1 MSRRLAFLNLF
12 FALLSPPNVKVLPKS
27 KATHRRLRLSY
38 KCLVMKTL
46 YTLLLMMIIALRS
59 VAQTGE
65 IAGTVLDE
73 KKQPIIGAVIQ
84 LTRGGIS
91 KGGAVTDYDGKY
103 LIKPLDPGSYTLVAN
118 SIGYIKVTVNDIVV
132 DRGRIEQNINMTPA
146 SNQLQ
151 EVRIGWKK
159 PLINKQSG
167 VTLQSQEIKRLPTTQ
182 VSDMASLSP
191 GVYQQQRGRGIPIG
205 GARKTGTLYIIDG
218 VQVQN
223 IGGESQGLQ
232 MPQNTSEYK
241 KVAENDFR
249 NVAANPLSTMSV
261 DVDRA
266 AYANVRRFIIE
277 GNRPPVDAV
286 RIEEMVNYFNY
297 EYAQPG
303 GTDPITISGELTE
316 CPWNEGHLLLR
327 VGIQAIKPD
336 TKDLPA
342 GNFVF
347 LIDVSGSMNSYDK
360 LPLLLDGMRML
371 VEKMRPVDKVSIV
384 TYAGAAGLVLPPTP
398 GNKKEEIL
406 AALNRL
412 SAGGS
417 TAGGAGIMLAYKT
430 AEEHFIKG
438 GNNRV
443 ILATDGDFNV
453 GVSNDNE
460 LEALIT
466 KKRETGVYLTCL
478 GFGNDNYKDAKL
490 EMLADKGNGNY
501 HYIDNIKEAQ
511 KSLVEEFGGTM
522 FTVAKDVKAQI
533 EFNPAKV
540 QGYRVLGY
548 ENRMLNTEDFKD
560 DKKDAG
566 DMGAGHTVTIL
577 YEIIPSGTACADM
590 RKVNKLKYAKT
601 ALTLTGTNTDE
612 LATIKF
618 RYKKP
623 DGNRSTEMEYVI
635 KNTTTEW
642 KEATDNTRFA
652 ASVALFGMLTRE
664 SKYAG
669 DATYADA
676 IAMAQQCDLNN
687 DSRTEFLSLVK
698 AMKAI
703 NERTSVK

>member
-1 MSRRLAFLNLF
+1 M
-12 FALLSPPNVKVLPKS
+12 
-27 KATHRRLRLSY
+27 
-38 KCLVMKTL
+38 
-46 YTLLLMMIIALRS
+46 LLMMIITLRS
-59 VAQTGE
+59 VAQNGE

-84 LTRGGIS
+84 VTEGGIS
-91 KGGAVTDYDGKY
+91 KGGAVTDFDGNY
-103 LIKPLDPGSYTLVAN
+103 VVKPLDAGNYTLVAN
-118 SIGYIKVTVNDIVV
+118 CIGYAKVTVNDIVV
-132 DRGRIEQNINMTPA
+132 GRGRTEQNINMLPA

-151 EVRIGWKK
+151 EVRIVWKK
-159 PLINKQSG
+159 PLTNRQSG
-167 VTLQSQEIKRLPTTQ
+167 MTLGSQEIKSLPTTQ
-182 VSDMASLSP
+182 VSDIASLSP
-191 GVYQQQRGRGIPIG
+191 SIYQQKRGRGIPIG

-223 IGGESQGLQ
+223 IGEDAQSGIQ
-232 MPQNTSEYK
+232 MSQNTSEYK
-241 KVAENDFR
+241 KLPENDFR

-266 AYANVRRFIIE
+266 AYANVRRFITE

-347 LIDVSGSMNSYDK
+347 LVDVSGSMAQPDK
-360 LPLLLDGMRML
+360 LPLLVDGLKML
-371 VEKMRPVDKVSIV
+371 VEKMRPIDKVAIV
-384 TYAGAAGLVLPPTP
+384 AYAGAAGLVLPPTP
-398 GNKKEEIL
+398 GNKKEVIL
-406 AALNRL
+406 AALTRL

-460 LEALIT
+460 LEAIIT

-533 EFNPAKV
+533 EFNPANV
-540 QGYRVLGY
+540 QGYRLLGY

-566 DMGAGHTVTIL
+566 DMGSGHTVTIL

-601 ALTLTGTNTDE
+601 TLTLTGANADE

-623 DGNRSTEMEYVI
+623 DGNRSTEMEYII

-664 SKYAG
+664 SQYTG

>member
-1 MSRRLAFLNLF
+1 
-12 FALLSPPNVKVLPKS
+12 
-27 KATHRRLRLSY
+27 
-38 KCLVMKTL
+38 MKTL

-84 LTRGGIS
+84 LTRGGIN

-103 LIKPLDPGSYTLVAN
+103 LIKPLDPGSYTLVVN
-118 SIGYIKVTVNDIVV
+118 YIGYVKVTVNDIVV

-182 VSDMASLSP
+182 VSDIASLNP
-191 GVYQQQRGRGIPIG
+191 GIYQQQRGRGISIG

-223 IGGESQGLQ
+223 IAGESQSLQ
-232 MPQNTSEYK
+232 MAQNTSEYK

-347 LIDVSGSMNSYDK
+347 LIDVSGSMNQADK
-360 LPLLLDGMRML
+360 LPLLLDGMSML
-371 VEKMRPVDKVSIV
+371 VEKMRPIDKVSIV

-533 EFNPAKV
+533 EFNPANV
-540 QGYRVLGY
+540 QGYRILGY

-601 ALTLTGTNTDE
+601 TLTLTRTNADE

-664 SKYAG
+664 SQYAG

-676 IAMAQQCDLNN
+676 IAMAQQCELNN